1 MLQTNPILKALIN
14 SLWNTL
20 WSGGIAN
27 PLTAIEQITYLLF
40 MKRLDDMEIKLEG
53 DAKFVE
59 EKYKSKRFSGTYIPY
74 VDEASYLFRD
84 KDDYPKYAKDL
95 DEAKKKVEELKKPRS
110 KKELR
115 WSEFKRITPTDKMLE
130 HVRYNVFPF
139 IKTLNGDTSP
149 FTKHMANAVFII
161 EKPTLLFEAINKI
174 EEIFIEIEKDASE
187 GGHTFQDIQ
196 GDVYEMLLSE
206 IAQAGKNGQ
215 FRTPRHIIKLMAELV
230 EPQLG
235 NKIADPACGT
245 AGFLLGAYQY
255 ILTDLVRKK
264 DKKKLEKDEDGFEM
278 AAYTSFIDA
287 KVKKVLDESFY
298 GFDIDVTM
306 VRLGLMNLMMHGI
319 DNPKIDYK
327 DSLSKSYNEAGLYDI
342 VLANPPF
349 TGKIDRGDVN
359 TSLRIDSP
367 ASELLFL
374 DRISSMLRVGGK
386 AAVII
391 PEGVLFGSSN
401 AQKQTREIILK
412 DNQLEAVISLPSGAF
427 KPYTGVKTAI
437 LVFTKVQEKS
447 KTWHT
452 EKVWFYELQSDGYSL
467 DDNRRRLKD
476 FPLPEAKEA
485 FSKKA
490 KTKTKD
496 RKSHFFVPIDE
507 IKEND
512 LDLSYN
518 RYKEYEYVEQT
529 YDPPKEILAKLLKLE
544 REILKDMEE
553 LNSLIG

>member
-1 MLQTNPILKALIN
+1 MLQNNPILKALIN

-40 MKRLDDMEIKLEG
+40 MKRLDDMETKLEG
-53 DAKFVE
+53 DAKFTGDNYE
-59 EKYKSKRFSGTYIPY
+59 SKRFAGTYVPY
-74 VDEASYLFRD
+74 VDESLYQITD
-84 KDDYPKYAKDL
+84 KKSQEDAKKIEAAL
-95 DEAKKKVEELKKPRS
+95 KEAKKPVS
-110 KKELR
+110 KQELR
-115 WSEFKRITPTDKMLE
+115 WNKFKRITPTDKMLE

-174 EEIFIEIEKDASE
+174 EEIFIEIEKDASD

-264 DKKKLEKDEDGFEM
+264 DKKKLEKDDDGFEM
-278 AAYTSFIDA
+278 ATYSSFIDE
-287 KVKKVLDESFY
+287 KIKKVLDESFY

-327 DSLSKSYNEAGLYDI
+327 DSLSKSYNEAGQYDI

-359 TSLRIDSP
+359 TSLRIESP
-367 ASELLFL
+367 SSELLFL
-374 DRISSMLRVGGK
+374 DRISSMLRIGGK

-437 LVFTKVQEKS
+437 LVFTKVEEKS
-447 KTWHT
+447 KTWNT

-476 FPLPEAKEA
+476 FPLPETKDAFDNRAK
-485 FSKKA
+485 S
-490 KTKTKD
+490 KTKD
-496 RKSHFFVPIDE
+496 RKSHFFVPISE
-507 IKEND
+507 IQEND
-512 LDLSYN
+512 LDLSFN

-529 YDPPKEILAKLLKLE
+529 YEPPKEILAKLMKLE
-544 REILKDMEE
+544 KEILKDMEE

>member
-1 MLQTNPILKALIN
+1 MLQNNPILKALIN

-40 MKRLDDMEIKLEG
+40 MKRLDDMEIKLEN
-53 DAKFVE
+53 DASFLK
-59 EKYKSKRFSGTYIPY
+59 EKYTSKRFGGTYNPH
-74 VDEASYLFRD
+74 VDPSVFPIQVGMSESEKLAMKKAMVEAG
-84 KDDYPKYAKDL
+84 
-95 DEAKKKVEELKKPRS
+95 KPRS
-110 KKELR
+110 KQELR
-115 WSEFKRITPTDKMLE
+115 WSKFKRITPTDKMLE

-174 EEIFIEIEKDASE
+174 EEIFLEIEKDASE

-278 AAYTSFIDA
+278 ATYSSFIDE
-287 KVKKVLDESFY
+287 KIKKVLDESFY

-327 DSLSKSYNEAGLYDI
+327 DSLSKSYNEAGQYDI

-359 TSLRIDSP
+359 TSLRIESP
-367 ASELLFL
+367 SSELLFL
-374 DRISSMLRVGGK
+374 DRISSMLRIGGK

-401 AQKQTREIILK
+401 AQKQTKEIILK

-437 LVFTKVQEKS
+437 LVFTKVEEKS
-447 KTWHT
+447 KTWNT

-476 FPLPEAKEA
+476 FPLPETKDA
-485 FSKKA
+485 FDNRVKS
-490 KTKTKD
+490 KTKD
-496 RKSHFFVPIDE
+496 RKSHFFVPIAE
-507 IKEND
+507 IQEND
-512 LDLSYN
+512 LDLSFN

-529 YDPPKEILAKLLKLE
+529 YEPPKEILAKLMKLE
-544 REILKDMEE
+544 KEILKDMEE

>member
-1 MLQTNPILKALIN
+1 MLQNNPILKALIN

-40 MKRLDDMEIKLEG
+40 MKRLDDMEIKLEN
-53 DAKFVE
+53 DAAFLK
-59 EKYKSKRFSGTYIPY
+59 EKYISKRFAGTYVPY
-74 VDEASYLFRD
+74 VDESLYQITD
-84 KDDYPKYAKDL
+84 KTSKEDAKKIEAAL
-95 DEAKKKVEELKKPRS
+95 KEAKKPVS
-110 KKELR
+110 KQELR
-115 WSEFKRITPTDKMLE
+115 WTKIKRITPTEKMLE

-139 IKTLNGDTSP
+139 IKTLNSDSSP

-161 EKPTLLFEAINKI
+161 EKPTLFLEAYSKI

-235 NKIADPACGT
+235 HKIADPACGT

-264 DKKKLEKDEDGFEM
+264 DKKKLEKDEDGFEI
-278 AAYTSFIDA
+278 ATYSSFIDENI
-287 KVKKVLDESFY
+287 KKVLDESFY

-327 DSLSKSYNEAGLYDI
+327 DSLSKSYNEAGQYDI

-374 DRISSMLRVGGK
+374 DRISSMLRIGGK

-437 LVFTKVQEKS
+437 LVFTKVEEKS

-476 FPLPEAKEA
+476 SPLPI
-485 FSKKA
+485 A
-490 KTKTKD
+490 KTAFNKRGKQNIED
-496 RKSHFFVPIDE
+496 RKSYFFVPINE
-507 IKEND
+507 IQGND

-518 RYKEYEYVEQT
+518 RYKEYEYTEQS
-529 YDPPKEILAKLLKLE
+529 YDPPKEILAKLILLE
-544 REILKDMEE
+544 KEILKDMEE